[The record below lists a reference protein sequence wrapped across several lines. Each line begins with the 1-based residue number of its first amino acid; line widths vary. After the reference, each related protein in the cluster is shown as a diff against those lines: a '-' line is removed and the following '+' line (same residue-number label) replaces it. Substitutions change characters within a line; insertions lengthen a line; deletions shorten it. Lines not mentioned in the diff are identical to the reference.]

1 MSVFKT
7 LAATPA
13 ASTTTTASSV
23 SSNSVVVTK
32 DNFKQ
37 YMNVSGSAT
46 FDQDTGIVTLTP
58 DVNSVKGAISLNTRL
73 DSNRSFVLQVRST
86 LVVDMKGTMKEQVRL
101 LSLGRRYR
109 FCFFSW

>member
-46 FDQDTGIVTLTP
+46 F
-58 DVNSVKGAISLNTRL
+58 
-73 DSNRSFVLQVRST
+73 
-86 LVVDMKGTMKEQVRL
+86 
-101 LSLGRRYR
+101 
-109 FCFFSW
+109 

>member
-58 DVNSVKGAISLNTRL
+58 D
-73 DSNRSFVLQVRST
+73 
-86 LVVDMKGTMKEQVRL
+86 E
-101 LSLGRRYR
+101 
-109 FCFFSW
+109 

>member
-7 LAATPA
+7 LAATP

-37 YMNVSGSAT
+37 YMNVSGST

-73 DSNRSFVLQVRST
+73 DSNRSFRFTGKVNLGSRYEGHNE
-86 LVVDMKGTMKEQVRL
+86 GTGETAIV
-101 LSLGRRYR
+101 GETV
-109 FCFFSW
+109 

>member
-37 YMNVSGSAT
+37 YMNVSGSAD
-46 FDQDTGIVTLTP
+46 F
-58 DVNSVKGAISLNTRL
+58 
-73 DSNRSFVLQVRST
+73 
-86 LVVDMKGTMKEQVRL
+86 
-101 LSLGRRYR
+101 
-109 FCFFSW
+109 